1 MGVSE
6 NMSCS
11 SSNSVRFL
19 LIGALVLTA
28 GACGEDAPAAPRLR
42 NLVYCENPDV
52 APVSCGLDG
61 YSLSD
66 DSELRTK
73 LEGCASLGC
82 HGMNAA
88 TFEIDL
94 SGPSV
99 QSALAP
105 LAATRATNGD
115 LLVDG
120 FDPDCSNMLTK
131 LTSQPGSGLQ
141 MPIGAPAWSTGELD
155 CFRSYL
161 HELGN

>member
-1 MGVSE
+1 MSYPSIYSMRILLLAALGV
-6 NMSCS
+6 
-11 SSNSVRFL
+11 L
-19 LIGALVLTA
+19 LV
-28 GACGEDAPAAPRLR
+28 ACGEDGTSEPRLR

-52 APVSCGLDG
+52 PAVSCGLSG
-61 YSLSD
+61 YSMSD
-66 DSELRTK
+66 DSALRAK
-73 LEGCASLGC
+73 LEGCTSVGC

-120 FDPDCSNMLTK
+120 FDPDCSNILTK

-141 MPIGAPAWSTGELD
+141 MPIGAPAWSTDELD

-161 HELGN
+161 HEMSN

>member
-1 MGVSE
+1 
-6 NMSCS
+6 MSYTSTS
-11 SSNSVRFL
+11 SMRFL
-19 LIGALVLTA
+19 LLVALGLSLV
-28 GACGEDAPAAPRLR
+28 ACGEDGSSEPRLR

-52 APVSCGLDG
+52 APVSCGLSG
-61 YSLSD
+61 YSMSD
-66 DSELRTK
+66 DSALRAK
-73 LEGCASLGC
+73 LEGCTNVGC

-131 LTSQPGSGLQ
+131 LTSQPGSGLR
-141 MPIGAPAWSTGELD
+141 MPISAPAWSTDELD

-161 HELGN
+161 HEMSN